1 MEGEKANKGWA
12 NMEFAKCWSA
22 RRQKSVCRNFYH
34 FHLNHLR
41 SPAPTKPRALAVNT
55 TAAITTWS
63 FIETK
68 CNTRIYALKQFSG
81 IGRSFQQGGWEGG
94 ADTGQVGL
102 KSLSMCKMFKFIKC
116 SKCSSVSKS
125 QIYVSQLHEMQ
136 FYEKILGLQSGHVQR
151 TKWLIVPMT
160 KTLRVRTSP
169 GTKSSTLNSLAMRTS
184 LRLLATSSVRDQHF
198 HFNHQVFV
206 FCIAAIVIATK
217 VILCFSRP
225 TTWDIKLLF
234 LVYPSLAP
242 RTLTVGLRLLN
253 KPQQLHRLLLSALVP
268 L

>member
-22 RRQKSVCRNFYH
+22 RRQKSVCRNFYQ

-55 TAAITTWS
+55 TAAITTRS

-94 ADTGQVGL
+94 ADTGQVGI
-102 KSLSMCKMFKFIKC
+102 KSLSKCKMFNFL
-116 SKCSSVSKS
+116 KCSSVSKS

-136 FYEKILGLQSGHVQR
+136 FYENILGLQSGHVQR
-151 TKWLIVPMT
+151 TWWPIVPKT
-160 KTLRVRTSP
+160 KTLRVGTSP

-184 LRLLATSSVRDQHF
+184 LQLLATSSVSDQHF
-198 HFNHQVFV
+198 HFNHHFDRVFV
-206 FCIAAIVIATK
+206 FCFAAIVIVTK
-217 VILCFSRP
+217 VLYYVFP
-225 TTWDIKLLF
+225 
-234 LVYPSLAP
+234 
-242 RTLTVGLRLLN
+242 G
-253 KPQQLHRLLLSALVP
+253 P
-268 L
+268 LPEI